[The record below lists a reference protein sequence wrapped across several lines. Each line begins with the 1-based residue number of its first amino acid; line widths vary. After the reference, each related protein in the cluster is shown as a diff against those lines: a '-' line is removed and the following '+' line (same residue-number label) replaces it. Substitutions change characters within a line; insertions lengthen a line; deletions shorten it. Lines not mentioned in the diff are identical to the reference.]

1 MDEDKLITRSL
12 FSIEMS
18 IEMMERQVEKEM
30 KLPFKE
36 LRG

>member
-12 FSIEMS
+12 FSIEM
-18 IEMMERQVEKEM
+18 MERQLEKEM